1 MQSSLLCAVYKPMP
15 VWPQQRVLQPV
26 LPPDSCMTCMSR
38 DLCNS
43 TFTGEF
49 SFSLHVT
56 VPVCREAWSRRG
68 ARSPLFS
75 FACCCAHFL
84 ATYQLQT
91 VTCYRVLVLLSLA
104 RQKEKLG
111 MQRISEVLGFPLILE
126 GEMQTVG

>member
-15 VWPQQRVLQPV
+15 LWPQQRVLQPV